1 MSELSARNPRFGRRI
16 AHCEQSRCLAHSRDC
31 SLGAVARGLLG
42 RIELDPMLTIAAPP
56 DESDLGGG
64 GLPHRWRAVIGLHLL
79 AAARSPIAVGGAD
92 RRSDDDL
99 DVGAQPPRLGGQI
112 LNLLAR
118 AGAGGE
124 QHDTMAHDREVP
136 THASVSINASEESS
150 SPRPLPLKAE
160 ARQALISIRRS
171 A

>member
-1 MSELSARNPRFGRRI
+1 M
-16 AHCEQSRCLAHSRDC
+16 
-31 SLGAVARGLLG
+31 
-42 RIELDPMLTIAAPP
+42 
-56 DESDLGGG
+56 
-64 GLPHRWRAVIGLHLL
+64 IGLHLL
-79 AAARSPIAVGGAD
+79 TAARSPIAVGGAD

-99 DVGAQPPRLGGQI
+99 DVGAQPPGLCGQI

-124 QHDTMAHDREVP
+124 QHDTMANDREVP
-136 THASVSINASEESS
+136 TQLRLPLNASKESS
-150 SPRPLPLKAE
+150 SPRPLANGLKAQ